1 MALQVSAVQ
10 FNRGQLRI
18 ELTDVSTLVLVGIVS
33 FASVIGYRVLD
44 ERDLQSF
51 WPACSSKHGWLYEIH
66 ANGWLQDEL
75 ERPGTCM
82 EFYGTPREY
91 LIPGIEFC
99 VSVISDDEPGCQ
111 LLLP

>member
-1 MALQVSAVQ
+1 MALEVSTVQ
-10 FNRGQLRI
+10 LSRGQLRI
-18 ELTDVSTLVLVGIVS
+18 EITDASTLVPVGIVF

-51 WPACSSKHGWLYEIH
+51 WAACSSKQGWLYEIH

-75 ERPGTCM
+75 KRPGTSM
-82 EFYGTPREY
+82 EFYGAPREY

-99 VSVISDDEPGCQ
+99 VSVISDDEPSCQ